1 MEETGAAANLPKTG
15 TGRKG
20 VTGPASKLLFAESDR
35 FLATGFQ
42 PPMNTNANAN
52 DTNTVP
58 DPLPQELVRS
68 GLASLDRE
76 VLEIMESLRAVLRT
90 SSRPALAE
98 ALPWLDE
105 GASAAFGETAP
116 EAAAAPAALPDAG
129 DTAQVCSI
137 AFQLLDMIEE
147 QVAHDTRRERERRLG
162 PEAESGLWP
171 HALAAMRAEGRDE
184 AQIAA
189 ALRAARVEPVFT
201 AHPTEAKRPSV
212 RERHRDLHAAL
223 VELENPDLTQREH
236 DRAEARLLASL
247 ESLWN
252 TGEIHVERPT
262 VERELRNALYYLRE
276 VFPRTL
282 DETDRKLRW
291 AWERA
296 GFDSA
301 ALAGC
306 GGPRVRFGLWI
317 GGDRD
322 GHPFVTAEVTRDTLA
337 ELRKQAVK
345 LHRRELADAAF
356 HLSVASPEHE
366 APAGLAERI
375 RALADRLGGE
385 GAAILA
391 RNAGEPWRAF
401 AYLLRAWL
409 LREGDTAKAE
419 DLRDEIAVLRGSLVE
434 IGAGRMAEEFVD
446 PLLRKIDVFGL
457 HLAELDVRQNSA
469 FHDRAAAQLL
479 AAAGVPDG
487 ADFADWPEERRVE
500 FLGRELASSRPFLHP
515 DLAAGPEAD
524 AVRDCYAVLR
534 EHRARHGAGLGALI
548 VSMTRQLSDL
558 LLVHL
563 FAREAGLSEVPPGG
577 GAPVCPLQVVPLF
590 ETLDDLEG
598 AAGILDAY
606 LSHPAARA
614 SLAISGAAR
623 HGGGLPVQQVMLGYS
638 DSNKDGGILAS
649 QWALHSAQRALAATA
664 ARHETELRF
673 FHGRGGTISRGAGPT
688 DWFVR
693 ALPHGSLAGDFR
705 MTEQGETIARKYAHP
720 ESASYHLESLQAC
733 VAHAASRHLF
743 EEPSEDPGLAFMPR
757 LAAWSRESYR
767 ALLEEPGFIEF
778 YRQATPIDALEQNQM
793 GSRPSRRTGTA
804 SLADLRAIPWVFSW
818 TQARFYLPG
827 WYGAGSALARL
838 AEESPGDFEALAEA
852 TERSIFARYLFT
864 GVETN
869 LASAD
874 LGTMRLYAS
883 LVRDEALR
891 DRFMDRIAAEF
902 ELARERI
909 GRLFRLPVGERRPRF
924 AKTLSLR
931 EAPLHLL
938 HRQQVALLGSWR
950 GKGGDLPREL
960 VFSISAVASGLRN
973 TG

>member
-1 MEETGAAANLPKTG
+1 MNHAE
-15 TGRKG
+15 
-20 VTGPASKLLFAESDR
+20 PA
-35 FLATGFQ
+35 
-42 PPMNTNANAN
+42 
-52 DTNTVP
+52 
-58 DPLPQELVRS
+58 PLPQELVRS

-76 VLEIMESLRAVLRT
+76 VVEIMESLREVLR
-90 SSRPALAE
+90 SGGSPELAA
-98 ALPWLDE
+98 ALPWLHE
-105 GASAAFGETAP
+105 PGEATEVP
-116 EAAAAPAALPDAG
+116 GDAG
-129 DTAQVCSI
+129 ATAQVYSM

-147 QVAHDTRRERERRLG
+147 QVAHDTRRERERLLG
-162 PEAESGLWP
+162 PEAERGLWP
-171 HALAAMRAEGRDE
+171 HALATMRAEGRSE
-184 AQIAA
+184 AEIAA
-189 ALRAARVEPVFT
+189 TFRATRVEPVFT

-212 RERHRDLHAAL
+212 RERHRDLHEAL
-223 VELENPDLTQREH
+223 VELENPALTGRER
-236 DRAEARLLASL
+236 DRAAARMLASL

-296 GFDSA
+296 GFDPA
-301 ALAGC
+301 ALAACG

-322 GHPFVTAEVTRDTLA
+322 GHPFVTAEVTRETLSQ
-337 ELRKQAVK
+337 LRAQAVK
-345 LHRRELADAAF
+345 LYRRELADLAF
-356 HLSVASPEHE
+356 HLSVASPEH
-366 APAGLAERI
+366 AVPA
-375 RALADRLGGE
+375 ALSGEVAALVETLGPE
-385 GAAILA
+385 GDAILA
-391 RNAGEPWRAF
+391 RNPGEPWRAF

-409 LREGDTAKAE
+409 LRETSTATTE
-419 DLRDEIAVLRGSLVE
+419 CLRGRILVLRGSLAE
-434 IGAGRMAEEFVD
+434 IGAARMAEEFVD
-446 PLLRKIDVFGL
+446 PLLRKLEVFGL

-479 AAAGVPDG
+479 AAAGVSEG
-487 ADFADWPEERRVE
+487 ESFADWPEERRVD
-500 FLGRELASSRPFLHP
+500 FLARELCSPRPFLHP
-515 DLAAGPEAD
+515 GIAAGPEAD
-524 AVRDCYAVLR
+524 AVRECYAVLR
-534 EHRARHGAGLGALI
+534 EHRLRHGSGLGALI

-563 FAREAGLSEVPPGG
+563 FAREAGLSEIPSEG

-598 AAGILDAY
+598 AAAILDAY

-614 SLAISGAAR
+614 SLALSGSRDAE
-623 HGGGLPVQQVMLGYS
+623 GGQPIQQVMLGYS

-649 QWALHSAQRALAATA
+649 QWALHSAQRALAAA
-664 ARHETELRF
+664 ATSHGVELRF

-693 ALPHGSLAGDFR
+693 ALPHGSLGGDFR

-720 ESASYHLESLQAC
+720 ESSAYHLESLQAC
-733 VAHAASRHLF
+733 VAHSASRHLF
-743 EEPSEDPGLAFMPR
+743 NPPAEDPGLEFMPR

-767 ALLEEPGFIEF
+767 SLLEEPGFIEF

-827 WYGAGSALARL
+827 WFGVGSALARL
-838 AEESPGDFEALAEA
+838 AEESPEDFAALAA
-852 TERSIFARYLFT
+852 AAERSIFARYLFT

-869 LASAD
+869 LVSAD
-874 LGTMRLYAS
+874 LPTMRLYAS

-891 DRFMDRIAAEF
+891 SRFMDRIAAEF

-909 GRLFRLPVGERRPRF
+909 SRLFDRTLEERRPRF
-924 AKTLSLR
+924 AKTLALR
-931 EAPLHLL
+931 DEPLRVL
-938 HRQQVALLGSWR
+938 HRQQVELLGSWR
-950 GKGGDLPREL
+950 ERGGELPRDL
-960 VFSISAVASGLRN
+960 VFSISAIASGLRN